1 MANFRKRPR
10 EFKFKKKPT
19 TGEPE
24 VIRVRTPKEG
34 DFIGLVTQVHS
45 SRFRVE
51 CTDDK
56 ERMCR
61 IPGRL
66 KRKITLRQ
74 GDVVIVEPWEI
85 QGDIKGDIIWKYHL
99 NQVNWLRQHHYL
111 DDLEV

>member
-10 EFKFKKKPT
+10 EFKFKKKPAPGT
-19 TGEPE
+19 QE
-24 VIRVRTPKEG
+24 VVRVRTPKEG
-34 DFIGLVTQVHS
+34 NFIGLVSQVHG

-51 CTDDK
+51 CTDNN

-74 GDVVIVEPWEI
+74 GDIVIVDPWPI
-85 QGDIKGDIIWKYHL
+85 QGDKKGDVIWKYHL
-99 NQVNWLRQHHYL
+99 NQVNWLRQNRYL